1 MQNYPESQAFVEI
14 TRGAE
19 RPQEPRSPA
28 SWEGS
33 CISHAVALSGQ
44 RTRVLAG
51 GGQGWPGRGSGLLG
65 PSQVRLPFDV
75 VGELPNALD

>member
-65 PSQVRLPFDV
+65 PSQLADDV
-75 VGELPNALD
+75 ERQPDLPNALD